1 MKYFYLITLIPVLLL
16 NVNCSDLEKSQEVDS
31 TALVN
36 PFFIQDNRPID
47 FASITANHVS
57 EAVVMTEKMT
67 EEALIKIITIKEKD
81 RNFENTIRAYD
92 ALWANYSAIASPV
105 YLMAYTHPD
114 SAIRSQAQEANT
126 ALSQYGNEV
135 SLNEDLYQAIKSY
148 SGQAEVNQ
156 L

>member
-92 ALWANYSAIASPV
+92 ALWANYSAIASPI

-114 SAIRSQAQEANT
+114 SAIRS
-126 ALSQYGNEV
+126 
-135 SLNEDLYQAIKSY
+135 
-148 SGQAEVNQ
+148 
-156 L
+156 